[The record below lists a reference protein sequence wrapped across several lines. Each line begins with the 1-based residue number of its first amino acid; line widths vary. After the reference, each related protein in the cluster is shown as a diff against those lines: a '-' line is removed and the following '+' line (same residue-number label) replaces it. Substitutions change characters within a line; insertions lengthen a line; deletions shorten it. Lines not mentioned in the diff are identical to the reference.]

1 MREKLLF
8 LGMLIMSVLY
18 CVEVIGN
25 GSFEIINY
33 VGLGIALI
41 TIVPWLVSIL
51 ISVRRKNKEK
61 EAKKAL
67 KDSKNK

>member
-18 CVEVIGN
+18 CVEVIPK
-25 GSFEIINY
+25 GSFGVTNY
-33 VGLGIALI
+33 IGFGIAII

-51 ISVRRKNKEK
+51 LSLRKKNKEK
-61 EAKKAL
+61 AAETAL
-67 KDSKNK
+67 KESKKK